1 MNHLNIADQDFL
13 FLMELNANDCTP
25 NDKKRVLHIINAHN
39 MPYNLMEK
47 ELQVSSKGVISSWN
61 QVYRIVAAR
70 RTPTKRRRTQ
80 SMSSLK
86 SIGNM
91 TIKELEN
98 VILKQQDELSKV
110 DLIKQIQANAQL
122 LVEKRA

>member
-1 MNHLNIADQDFL
+1 
-13 FLMELNANDCTP
+13 MELNANDCTP